1 MATAPAPAEPKA
13 TKSAAP
19 HELKVYMHSW
29 LLYWWPVWAVGYL
42 MAAWTLIENQ
52 HMVLVPQQ
60 AEVVGNAVTVP
71 EGTSPY
77 MTGAHVS
84 ASRVPG
90 VIFALT
96 LLTVLAFG
104 TGWLWG
110 WRAITFAAV
119 LVAGFLLVSWLDF
132 WDDLARWVTYL
143 HVYINLG
150 GYLVISTGLLLLWLV
165 QFFVVDRR
173 SYVVFSLGQVRVHYE
188 IGEEEKAYDTAG
200 MSFEKAPYDWFRW
213 LVGFGAGDLRV
224 KVRGE
229 VIHLPNVIHVGRR
242 LDAIEVL
249 LRIKDVD

>member
-1 MATAPAPAEPKA
+1 MSTAPAEPKS
-13 TKSAAP
+13 TKTTAP

-42 MAAWTLIENQ
+42 MAAWTLLENQ
-52 HMVLVPQQ
+52 HMVLVPQEAQ
-60 AEVVGNAVTVP
+60 VVGNAVAVP
-71 EGTSPY
+71 EGTSPNL
-77 MTGAHVS
+77 TGIHMS

-90 VIFALT
+90 LIFVLT

-104 TGWLWG
+104 TGWLSG
-110 WRAITFAAV
+110 WRAFTFTAA
-119 LVAGFLLVSWLDF
+119 LAAGFLLISWLEV
-132 WDDLARWVTYL
+132 WGVLARWVTYL

-173 SYVVFSLGQVRVHYE
+173 TYVVFSLGQVRVHYE
-188 IGEEEKAYDTAG
+188 IGEEEQAYDTVG

-229 VIHLPNVIHVGRR
+229 VIQIPNVVHVGRR

-249 LRIKDVD
+249 LRIKDVE